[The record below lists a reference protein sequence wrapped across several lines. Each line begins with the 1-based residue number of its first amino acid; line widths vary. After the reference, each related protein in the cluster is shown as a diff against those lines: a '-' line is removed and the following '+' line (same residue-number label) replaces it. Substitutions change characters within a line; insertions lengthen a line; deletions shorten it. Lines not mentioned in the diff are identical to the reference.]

1 MGTGGRHRPART
13 DAELLA
19 AADADATAF
28 RELYD
33 RHARRIHD
41 FLVRRTG
48 DRDAALE
55 LTAETFARGWLSR
68 HRFEDRMDGTAAPW
82 LFGIARN
89 VLLRSVRDRRIEQ
102 AACER
107 LGLREA
113 LDRAGSEAGAAGAA
127 AAPSEIWLDGL
138 DADLEAALASLPIG
152 QRRAVSLRF
161 LDDLSYDD
169 VARELRCS
177 PVAARIRV
185 SRGLTAM
192 RAAMKGTR

>member
-1 MGTGGRHRPART
+1 MGTGGRHRPTRT

-41 FLVRRTG
+41 FLLRRTG
-48 DRDAALE
+48 DREAALE

-68 HRFEDRMDGTAAPW
+68 HRFEDRLDGNAAPW

-107 LGLREA
+107 LGLRDA
-113 LDRAGSEAGAAGAA
+113 LDRAGTHGALAAA
-127 AAPSEIWLDGL
+127 AAPTEIWLDGL
-138 DADLEAALASLPIG
+138 DADLEAALASLPVG

>member
-19 AADADATAF
+19 AADTDAVAF

-33 RHARRIHD
+33 RHARRVHD

-48 DRDAALE
+48 DREAALE

-68 HRFEDRMDGTAAPW
+68 HRFEDRMDGAAGPW

-89 VLLRSVRDRRIEQ
+89 VLLRSVRDRRIER
-102 AACER
+102 AASER
-107 LGLREA
+107 LGVRDA
-113 LDRAGSEAGAAGAA
+113 LDRPGHHTAS
-127 AAPSEIWLDGL
+127 AAPDETWLDGL
-138 DADLEAALASLPIG
+138 DADLEAALATLPQT

-177 PVAARIRV
+177 PGAARIRV

-192 RAAMKGTR
+192 RAAMRDAR